1 MGRHFLDLMTLTL
14 ATVVPR
20 HRLNE
25 GWRRL
30 CGGNSVE
37 RQSTARLEPFLSSPA
52 MAAQHSKAFY
62 CTE

>member
-30 CGGNSVE
+30 CGGNSG
-37 RQSTARLEPFLSSPA
+37 RKTDHGTAGDFFSTRA
-52 MAAQHSKAFY
+52 
-62 CTE
+62 